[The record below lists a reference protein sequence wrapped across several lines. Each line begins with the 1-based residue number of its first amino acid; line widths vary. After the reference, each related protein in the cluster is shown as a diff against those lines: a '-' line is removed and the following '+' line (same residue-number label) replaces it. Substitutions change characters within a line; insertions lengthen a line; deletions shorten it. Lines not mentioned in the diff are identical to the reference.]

1 MSRLGFA
8 EIARLQLQA
17 THPCAVDASGTLQPD
32 QELLDRIEFDYVP
45 ANRAI

>member
-8 EIARLQLQA
+8 ETARLQA

-45 ANRAI
+45 ASRAI